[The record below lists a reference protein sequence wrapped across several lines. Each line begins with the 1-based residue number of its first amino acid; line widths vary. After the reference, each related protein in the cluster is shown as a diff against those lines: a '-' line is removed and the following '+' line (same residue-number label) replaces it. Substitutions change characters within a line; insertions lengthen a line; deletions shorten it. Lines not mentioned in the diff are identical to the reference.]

1 MMLFIR
7 FQAKADTLILCGLY
21 LLFIDVYVPCRAS
34 MIKMSLDES
43 IAQHSARSAAVS
55 NSFLLYINFSFT
67 FILLNVFKDIGSP
80 DKVPS

>member
-1 MMLFIR
+1 
-7 FQAKADTLILCGLY
+7 
-21 LLFIDVYVPCRAS
+21 

-43 IAQHSARSAAVS
+43 IVQHSARSAAVR
-55 NSFLLYINFSFT
+55 NSFLRYINFSFT